1 MEVNIM
7 NKVLQIKEA
16 LHAIPDARSKQ
27 GISHPFHG
35 ILALV
40 LLGLIARQIYMSH
53 IVEWAKIYWNEL
65 KEPLG
70 FDSEKPPNATTL
82 SRTLAKIPLGDLQK
96 ALTALFQ
103 VLLATEEELTVA
115 IDGKTSK
122 QFHQADGQVIH
133 MLNLFVQD
141 FNVTLA
147 QYSTHEDKTNEENCF
162 RQHAKDFFESYPFV
176 QLLTG
181 DAAFTTRPMLQV
193 LEDLGKDYLFCV
205 KKNQPTVL
213 ESLEQSFAEQD
224 WNQPSA
230 KKVEKKRGA

>member
-1 MEVNIM
+1 M
-7 NKVLQIKEA
+7 NKIIQIKEA
-16 LHAIPDARSKQ
+16 LQEIPDARSKQ

-40 LLGLIARQIYMSH
+40 LLGLTARQIYMTH
-53 IVEWAKIYWNEL
+53 IVEWAKIYWDEL

-70 FDSEKPPNATTL
+70 FDSVKPPDATTL
-82 SRTLAKIPLGDLQK
+82 SRTFAKIPLSDLQK
-96 ALTALFQ
+96 ALTTLFR
-103 VLLATEEELTVA
+103 VLLAGENDLTVA
-115 IDGKTSK
+115 VDGKTSK
-122 QFHQADGQVIH
+122 QFHQADGEVIH
-133 MLNLFVQD
+133 MLNLFVHD

-147 QYSTHEDKTNEENCF
+147 QYSTKADKTNEEKCL
-162 RQHAKDFFESYPFV
+162 RQHAEAFFESYPFV

-181 DAAFTTRPMLQV
+181 DAAFTIRPLLQV

-224 WNQPSA
+224 WDQHSA
-230 KKVEKKRGA
+230 EKVEKKRGA